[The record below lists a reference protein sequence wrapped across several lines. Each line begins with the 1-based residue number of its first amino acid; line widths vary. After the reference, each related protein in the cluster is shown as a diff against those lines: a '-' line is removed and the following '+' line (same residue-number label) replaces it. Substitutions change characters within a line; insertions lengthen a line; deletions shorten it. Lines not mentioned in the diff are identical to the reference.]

1 MVNNDKQQ
9 PQEDENTTADSAV
22 VQKYKTAGAIV
33 NKTLQNLIQ
42 SCKVGAS
49 AKALCQKGDNLLEQE
64 ANKKYKNE
72 EDIKKGI
79 AFPTCLS
86 VNNCICH
93 FSPSKNDP
101 DYTLKAGDVV
111 KIDLGAHID
120 GFIAVAAHTI
130 VVGANAENKCTGRA
144 ADVVL
149 AAYHAS
155 QAALRLI
162 KDGTSNYAVTDAV
175 QKIANEYKCKPIEG
189 MLSHQL
195 KQFKIDGE
203 KTIIQNPTI
212 AQKKEH
218 EKCQFEKYEVYA
230 MDVLVST
237 GEGLGKELGTKVS
250 IYKKTEENYLLKL
263 KASRAFYAEVK
274 KKYGSM
280 PFNLRNFE
288 EEAKAKMG
296 VNECVTHKLVEPFQV
311 LYEKHNEI
319 VAQFKNTVLILP
331 RGLQIVTSNPFD
343 LTCFESEHSVQDEEM
358 KKLLESDL
366 VLADAKKSVVANL
379 TKTAAATAAASGTA
393 TSAGAAPPAEGT
405 QQAGSG
411 AAKDKKK
418 KKKKKA
424 AAAAAAAAT
433 AEAGAGDAT
442 PDVSS
447 KKTTTE
453 ANKENATAKP

>member
-1 MVNNDKQQ
+1 MVNNDKKDAVV
-9 PQEDENTTADSAV
+9 EDENTIADNTV
-22 VQKYKTAGAIV
+22 VQKYKVAGNIV
-33 NKTLQNLIQ
+33 NKALQTLIQ
-42 SCKVGAS
+42 GSKVGAS
-49 AKALCQKGDNLLEQE
+49 AKALCQKGDHILEQE
-64 ANKKYKNE
+64 TGKKYKNE
-72 EDIKKGI
+72 PEMKKGI

-130 VVGANAENKCTGRA
+130 VVGATGEAKATGRA

-155 QAALRLI
+155 QAALRQL
-162 KDGTSNYAVTDAV
+162 KDGTSNYAVTEAV
-175 QKIANEYKCKPIEG
+175 QKIAAEFKCKPIEG

-218 EKCQFEKYEVYA
+218 EKCTFEKYEVYA

-237 GEGLGKELGTKVS
+237 GEGLGKELDTKVS

-274 KKYGSM
+274 KKYGTM

-296 VNECVTHKLVEPFQV
+296 VHECVTHKLVEPFQV

-331 RGLQIVTSNPFD
+331 NGLTVVTGLPFD
-343 LTCFESEHSVQDEEM
+343 LSVVESEHSVQDEEM
-358 KKLLESDL
+358 KKLLAEEL

-379 TKTAAATAAASGTA
+379 VAKAAAAADKPASGAAASTPA
-393 TSAGAAPPAEGT
+393 EAGSDAAP
-405 QQAGSG
+405 
-411 AAKDKKK
+411 KKK
-418 KKKKKA
+418 NKKKKKA
-424 AAAAAAAAT
+424 AAAAAAAA
-433 AEAGAGDAT
+433 EGGDGA
-442 PDVSS
+442 
-447 KKTTTE
+447 
-453 ANKENATAKP
+453 ANKENA

>member
-1 MVNNDKQQ
+1 MVKDDKQQ
-9 PQEDENTTADSAV
+9 PQEEEHTIAENTV

-33 NKTLQNLIQ
+33 NKTLQSLINA
-42 SCKVGAS
+42 CKIGTSV
-49 AKALCQKGDNLLEQE
+49 KALCQKGDQQLETE
-64 ANKKYKNE
+64 TGKKYKNE
-72 EDIKKGI
+72 PDMKKGI

-101 DYTLKAGDVV
+101 DYQLKAGDVV

-120 GFIAVAAHTI
+120 GFIAVAAHSI
-130 VVGANAENKCTGRA
+130 VVGAKPDKKGTGRA

-155 QAALRLI
+155 QAALRLM
-162 KDGTSNYAVTDAV
+162 KDGNSNYAVTEAV
-175 QKIANEYKCKPIEG
+175 QKIAAEYKCKPIEG

-203 KTIIQNPTI
+203 KTVIQNPTI

-218 EKCQFEKYEVYA
+218 EKCEFEKYEVYA

-237 GEGLGKELGTKVS
+237 GEGLGKELDTKVS

-274 KKYGSM
+274 KKYGPM

-296 VNECVTHKLVEPFQV
+296 VHECVTHKLVEPFQV
-311 LYEKHNEI
+311 LYEKHSEI

-331 RGLQIVTSNPFD
+331 NGLTVVTGCPFD
-343 LTCFESEHSVQDEEM
+343 VTCYESEHSVQDEDL
-358 KKLLESDL
+358 KKLLATDL
-366 VLADAKKSVVANL
+366 VLAEGKKSAVAR
-379 TKTAAATAAASGTA
+379 AAAAAAANNAFANSDPTTTTTTTKA
-393 TSAGAAPPAEGT
+393 TSDAAAAPAASADGSAPA
-405 QQAGSG
+405 AP
-411 AAKDKKK
+411 KDKKK

-424 AAAAAAAAT
+424 SAAGGEAGSEA
-433 AEAGAGDAT
+433 AEAG
-442 PDVSS
+442 
-447 KKTTTE
+447 
-453 ANKENATAKP
+453 KENAAKA

>member
-1 MVNNDKQQ
+1 MVNNDKKQDVV
-9 PQEDENTTADSAV
+9 EDENTIADNSV
-22 VQKYKTAGAIV
+22 VQKYKVAGTIV
-33 NKTLQNLIQ
+33 NKALQTLIQ
-42 SCKVGAS
+42 GSKVGAS
-49 AKALCQKGDNLLEQE
+49 AKALCQKGDHILEQE
-64 ANKKYKNE
+64 TGKKYKNE
-72 EDIKKGI
+72 PDMKKGI

-101 DYTLKAGDVV
+101 DYALKAGDVV

-130 VVGANAENKCTGRA
+130 VVGATADAKATGRA

-149 AAYHAS
+149 AAYSAS
-155 QAALRLI
+155 QAALRLL
-162 KDGTSNYAVTDAV
+162 KDGTSNYAVTEAV
-175 QKIANEYKCKPIEG
+175 QKIASEYKCKPIEG

-218 EKCQFEKYEVYA
+218 EKCTFEKYEVYA

-237 GEGLGKELGTKVS
+237 GEGLGKELDTKIS

-274 KKYGSM
+274 KKYGTM

-296 VNECVTHKLVEPFQV
+296 VHECVTHKLVEPFQV

-331 RGLQIVTSNPFD
+331 NGLTVVTGSPFD
-343 LTCFESEHSVQDEEM
+343 AASFESEHSLQDEEM
-358 KKLLESDL
+358 KKLLAEEL

-379 TKTAAATAAASGTA
+379 AAKAAAAPKPTPAAAATATTAAT
-393 TSAGAAPPAEGT
+393 PAEG
-405 QQAGSG
+405 
-411 AAKDKKK
+411 AADGEAAAAAPKKK
-418 KKKKKA
+418 NKKKKKA
-424 AAAAAAAAT
+424 AAAAAAAA
-433 AEAGAGDAT
+433 EGGDA
-442 PDVSS
+442 
-447 KKTTTE
+447 
-453 ANKENATAKP
+453 ANKENA

>member
-1 MVNNDKQQ
+1 MVNTDKQQ
-9 PQEDENTTADSAV
+9 PLEEENTTADNTV
-22 VQKYKTAGAIV
+22 VQKYKTAGGIV
-33 NKTLQNLIQ
+33 NKTLQSIIQ

-72 EDIKKGI
+72 PDMKKGI

-130 VVGANAENKCTGRA
+130 VIGATAENKCKGRS

-149 AAYHAS
+149 AAYHAN
-155 QAALRLI
+155 QAALRLL
-162 KDGTSNYAVTDAV
+162 KDGTSNYAVTEAV
-175 QKIANEYKCKPIEG
+175 QKIAAEYKCKPIEG

-230 MDVLVST
+230 MDVLIST
-237 GEGLGKELGTKVS
+237 GEGLGKELDTKVS

-274 KKYGSM
+274 KKYGTM

-296 VNECVTHKLVEPFQV
+296 VHECVTHKLIEPFQV

-319 VAQFKNTVLILP
+319 VAQFKNTVLLLP
-331 RGLQIVTSNPFD
+331 NGLQIVTGYPFD
-343 LTCFESEHSVQDEEM
+343 LTVYESEHSIADEEL
-358 KKLLESDL
+358 KKMLESEL
-366 VLADAKKSVVANL
+366 VLADAKKPALANL
-379 TKTAAATAAASGTA
+379 TKSSQPATATA
-393 TSAGAAPPAEGT
+393 TSADGTAAP
-405 QQAGSG
+405 
-411 AAKDKKK
+411 AAPKDKKK
-418 KKKKKA
+418 KKKNKKNA
-424 AAAAAAAAT
+424 AAGTSAEEAVAAAT
-433 AEAGAGDAT
+433 PSPVTAAE
-442 PDVSS
+442 
-447 KKTTTE
+447 
-453 ANKENATAKP
+453 NKENATVTAKA

>member
-1 MVNNDKQQ
+1 MVKDDKQQ
-9 PQEDENTTADSAV
+9 PQEEEHTIADNTV
-22 VQKYKTAGAIV
+22 VQKYKTAGTIV
-33 NKTLQNLIQ
+33 NKILQSLI
-42 SCKVGAS
+42 SGCKIGAS
-49 AKALCQKGDNLLEQE
+49 VKALCQKGDNQMESE
-64 ANKKYKNE
+64 TGKKYKNE
-72 EDIKKGI
+72 PDMKKGI

-101 DYTLKAGDVV
+101 DYALKAGDVV

-120 GFIAVAAHTI
+120 GFIAVAAHTM
-130 VVGANAENKCTGRA
+130 VVGAKPDNKAKGRG

-155 QAALRLI
+155 QAALRLM
-162 KDGTSNYAVTDAV
+162 KDGTSNYAVTEAV
-175 QKIANEYKCKPIEG
+175 QKIAAEYKCKPIEG

-218 EKCQFEKYEVYA
+218 EKCEFEKYEVYA

-237 GEGLGKELGTKVS
+237 GEGLGKELDTKVS

-274 KKYGSM
+274 KKYGPM

-296 VNECVTHKLVEPFQV
+296 VHECVTHKLVEPFQV

-331 RGLQIVTSNPFD
+331 NGLTVVTGCPFD
-343 LTCFESEHSVQDEEM
+343 VTCFDSEYSVQDEEM

-366 VLADAKKSVVANL
+366 VLADAKKSAVANL
-379 TKTAAATAAASGTA
+379 TKAAASAPKAAAGDAKPAAAAAPA
-393 TSAGAAPPAEGT
+393 TTGAAPAPADG
-405 QQAGSG
+405 AAPVA

-424 AAAAAAAAT
+424 AAGGDAAE
-433 AEAGAGDAT
+433 EAG
-442 PDVSS
+442 
-447 KKTTTE
+447 
-453 ANKENATAKP
+453 KENAA

>member
-1 MVNNDKQQ
+1 MVNNDKKDAVV
-9 PQEDENTTADSAV
+9 EDENTIADNTV
-22 VQKYKTAGAIV
+22 VQKYKVAGNIV
-33 NKTLQNLIQ
+33 NKALQTLIQ
-42 SCKVGAS
+42 GSKVGAS
-49 AKALCQKGDNLLEQE
+49 AKALCQKGDHILEQE
-64 ANKKYKNE
+64 TGKKYKNE
-72 EDIKKGI
+72 PEMKKGI

-130 VVGANAENKCTGRA
+130 VVGATGEAKATGRA

-155 QAALRLI
+155 QAALRQL
-162 KDGTSNYAVTDAV
+162 KDGTSNYAVTEAV
-175 QKIANEYKCKPIEG
+175 QKIAAEYKCKPIEG

-218 EKCQFEKYEVYA
+218 EKCTFEKYEVYA

-237 GEGLGKELGTKVS
+237 GEGLGKELDTKVS

-274 KKYGSM
+274 KKYGTM

-296 VNECVTHKLVEPFQV
+296 VHECVTHKLVEPFQV

-331 RGLQIVTSNPFD
+331 NGLTVVTGLPFD
-343 LTCFESEHSVQDEEM
+343 LSVVESEHSVQDEEM
-358 KKLLESDL
+358 KKLLAEEL

-379 TKTAAATAAASGTA
+379 VAKATAAAADKPAASTPA
-393 TSAGAAPPAEGT
+393 EAGSDAAP
-405 QQAGSG
+405 
-411 AAKDKKK
+411 KKK
-418 KKKKKA
+418 NKKKKKA
-424 AAAAAAAAT
+424 AAAAAAAA
-433 AEAGAGDAT
+433 EGGA
-442 PDVSS
+442 
-447 KKTTTE
+447 
-453 ANKENATAKP
+453 ANKENA

>member
-1 MVNNDKQQ
+1 MVKDDKQQ
-9 PQEDENTTADSAV
+9 PQEDEHTIADNTV
-22 VQKYKTAGAIV
+22 VQKYKTAGTIV
-33 NKTLQNLIQ
+33 NKILQSLI
-42 SCKVGAS
+42 SGCKVGAS
-49 AKALCQKGDNLLEQE
+49 VKALCQKGDNQMESE
-64 ANKKYKNE
+64 TGKKYKNE
-72 EDIKKGI
+72 PDMKKGI

-101 DYTLKAGDVV
+101 DYALKAGDVV

-120 GFIAVAAHTI
+120 GFIAVAAHTM
-130 VVGANAENKCTGRA
+130 VVGAKPDNKAKGRG

-155 QAALRLI
+155 QAALRLM
-162 KDGTSNYAVTDAV
+162 KDGTSNYAVTEAV
-175 QKIANEYKCKPIEG
+175 QKIAAEYKCKPIEG

-218 EKCQFEKYEVYA
+218 EKCEFEKYEVYA

-237 GEGLGKELGTKVS
+237 GEGLGKELDTKVS

-274 KKYGSM
+274 KKYGPM

-296 VNECVTHKLVEPFQV
+296 VHECVTHKLVEPFQV

-331 RGLQIVTSNPFD
+331 NGLTVVTGCPFD
-343 LTCFESEHSVQDEEM
+343 VTCFDSEYSVQDEEM

-366 VLADAKKSVVANL
+366 VLADAKKSAVANL
-379 TKTAAATAAASGTA
+379 TKAAASAPKAAAGDAKPAAAAATT
-393 TSAGAAPPAEGT
+393 GAAPAPADG
-405 QQAGSG
+405 AAPVA

-424 AAAAAAAAT
+424 AAGGDAAE
-433 AEAGAGDAT
+433 EAG
-442 PDVSS
+442 
-447 KKTTTE
+447 
-453 ANKENATAKP
+453 KENAA

>member
-1 MVNNDKQQ
+1 MVNNDKKDVV
-9 PQEDENTTADSAV
+9 EDENTIADNTV
-22 VQKYKTAGAIV
+22 VQKYKVAGNII
-33 NKTLQNLIQ
+33 NKALQTLIQ
-42 SCKVGAS
+42 GCKVGAS
-49 AKALCQKGDNLLEQE
+49 AKALCQKGDHILEQE
-64 ANKKYKNE
+64 TGKKYKNE
-72 EDIKKGI
+72 PEMKKGI

-130 VVGANAENKCTGRA
+130 VVGATAEAKASGRA

-155 QAALRLI
+155 QAALRLL

-175 QKIANEYKCKPIEG
+175 QKIAAEYKCKPIEG

-218 EKCQFEKYEVYA
+218 EKCTFEKYEVYA

-237 GEGLGKELGTKVS
+237 GEGLGKELDTKVS

-274 KKYGSM
+274 KKYGTM

-296 VNECVTHKLVEPFQV
+296 VHECVTHKLVEPFQV

-331 RGLQIVTSNPFD
+331 NGLTVVTGSPFD
-343 LTCFESEHSVQDEEM
+343 QGCYESEHSIQDEEM
-358 KKLLESDL
+358 KKLLAEDL

-379 TKTAAATAAASGTA
+379 VAKAAASAPKDKPATATAAT
-393 TSAGAAPPAEGT
+393 PAEG
-405 QQAGSG
+405 SSD
-411 AAKDKKK
+411 AAPKKK
-418 KKKKKA
+418 NKKKKKA
-424 AAAAAAAAT
+424 AAAAAAAA
-433 AEAGAGDAT
+433 EGGDA
-442 PDVSS
+442 
-447 KKTTTE
+447 
-453 ANKENATAKP
+453 ANKENA

>member
-1 MVNNDKQQ
+1 MVKDDKQQ
-9 PQEDENTTADSAV
+9 PQEEEHTIADNTV
-22 VQKYKTAGAIV
+22 VQKYKTAGTIV
-33 NKTLQNLIQ
+33 NKILQSLI
-42 SCKVGAS
+42 SGCKVGAS
-49 AKALCQKGDNLLEQE
+49 VKALCQKGDNQMESE
-64 ANKKYKNE
+64 TGKKYKNE
-72 EDIKKGI
+72 PDMKKGI

-101 DYTLKAGDVV
+101 DYALKAGDVV

-120 GFIAVAAHTI
+120 GFIAVAAHTM
-130 VVGANAENKCTGRA
+130 VVGAKPDNKAKGRG

-155 QAALRLI
+155 QAALRLM
-162 KDGTSNYAVTDAV
+162 KDGTSNYAVTEAV
-175 QKIANEYKCKPIEG
+175 QKIAAEYKCKPIEG

-218 EKCQFEKYEVYA
+218 EKCEFEKYEVYA

-237 GEGLGKELGTKVS
+237 GEGLGKELDTKVS

-274 KKYGSM
+274 KKYGPM

-296 VNECVTHKLVEPFQV
+296 VHECVTHKLVEPFQV

-331 RGLQIVTSNPFD
+331 NGLTVVTGCPFD
-343 LTCFESEHSVQDEEM
+343 VTCFDSEYSVQDEEM

-366 VLADAKKSVVANL
+366 VLADAKKSAVANL
-379 TKTAAATAAASGTA
+379 TKAAASAPKAAAGDAKPAAAPA
-393 TSAGAAPPAEGT
+393 TTGAAPAPADG
-405 QQAGSG
+405 AAPVA

-424 AAAAAAAAT
+424 AAGGDAAE
-433 AEAGAGDAT
+433 EAG
-442 PDVSS
+442 
-447 KKTTTE
+447 
-453 ANKENATAKP
+453 KENAA

>member
-1 MVNNDKQQ
+1 MVKDDKQQ
-9 PQEDENTTADSAV
+9 PQEEEHTIADNTV
-22 VQKYKTAGAIV
+22 VQKYKTAGTIV
-33 NKTLQNLIQ
+33 NKILQSLI
-42 SCKVGAS
+42 SGCKVGAS
-49 AKALCQKGDNLLEQE
+49 VKALCQKGDNQMESE
-64 ANKKYKNE
+64 TGKKYKNE
-72 EDIKKGI
+72 PDMKKGI

-101 DYTLKAGDVV
+101 DYALKAGDVV

-120 GFIAVAAHTI
+120 GFIAVAAHTMI
-130 VVGANAENKCTGRA
+130 VGAKPDNKAKGRG

-155 QAALRLI
+155 QAALRLL
-162 KDGTSNYAVTDAV
+162 KDGTSNYAVTEAV
-175 QKIANEYKCKPIEG
+175 QKIAAEYKCKPIEG

-218 EKCQFEKYEVYA
+218 EKCEFEKYEVYA

-237 GEGLGKELGTKVS
+237 GEGLGKELDTKVS

-274 KKYGSM
+274 KKYGPM

-296 VNECVTHKLVEPFQV
+296 VHECVTHKLVEPFQV

-331 RGLQIVTSNPFD
+331 NGLTVVTGCPFD
-343 LTCFESEHSVQDEEM
+343 VTCFDSEYSVQDEEM

-366 VLADAKKSVVANL
+366 VLADAKKSAVANL
-379 TKTAAATAAASGTA
+379 TKAAASAPKAAAGDAKPAAAATT
-393 TSAGAAPPAEGT
+393 GAAPAPADG
-405 QQAGSG
+405 AAPVA

-424 AAAAAAAAT
+424 AAGGDAAE
-433 AEAGAGDAT
+433 EAG
-442 PDVSS
+442 
-447 KKTTTE
+447 
-453 ANKENATAKP
+453 KENAA

>member
-1 MVNNDKQQ
+1 MVNNDKKDVV
-9 PQEDENTTADSAV
+9 EDENTIADNTV
-22 VQKYKTAGAIV
+22 VQKYKVAGNIV
-33 NKTLQNLIQ
+33 NKALQTLIQ
-42 SCKVGAS
+42 GCKVGAS
-49 AKALCQKGDNLLEQE
+49 AKALCQKGDHILEQE
-64 ANKKYKNE
+64 TGKKYKNE
-72 EDIKKGI
+72 PEMKKGI

-130 VVGANAENKCTGRA
+130 VVGATAEAKASGRA

-155 QAALRLI
+155 QAALRLL

-175 QKIANEYKCKPIEG
+175 QKIAAEYKCKPIEG

-195 KQFKIDGE
+195 KQFKIDGD

-218 EKCQFEKYEVYA
+218 EKCTFEKYEVYA

-237 GEGLGKELGTKVS
+237 GEGLGKELDTKVS

-274 KKYGSM
+274 KKYGTM

-296 VNECVTHKLVEPFQV
+296 VHECVTHKLVEPFQV

-331 RGLQIVTSNPFD
+331 NGLTVVTGSPFD
-343 LTCFESEHSVQDEEM
+343 LGCYESEHSIQDEEM
-358 KKLLESDL
+358 KKLLAEDL

-379 TKTAAATAAASGTA
+379 VAKAAASAPKDKPASATAAT
-393 TSAGAAPPAEGT
+393 PAEG
-405 QQAGSG
+405 GSD
-411 AAKDKKK
+411 AAPKKK
-418 KKKKKA
+418 NKKKKKA
-424 AAAAAAAAT
+424 AAAAAAAA
-433 AEAGAGDAT
+433 EGGDA
-442 PDVSS
+442 
-447 KKTTTE
+447 
-453 ANKENATAKP
+453 ANKENA

>member
-1 MVNNDKQQ
+1 MVNNDKKDAVV
-9 PQEDENTTADSAV
+9 EDENTIADNTV
-22 VQKYKTAGAIV
+22 VQKYKVAGNIV
-33 NKTLQNLIQ
+33 NKALQTLIQ
-42 SCKVGAS
+42 GSKVGAS
-49 AKALCQKGDNLLEQE
+49 AKALCQKGDHILEQE
-64 ANKKYKNE
+64 TGKKYKNE
-72 EDIKKGI
+72 PEMKKGI

-130 VVGANAENKCTGRA
+130 VVGATGEAKATGRA

-155 QAALRLI
+155 QAALRQL
-162 KDGTSNYAVTDAV
+162 KDGTNNYAVTEAV
-175 QKIANEYKCKPIEG
+175 QKIAAEYKCKPIEG

-218 EKCQFEKYEVYA
+218 EKCTFEKYEVYA

-237 GEGLGKELGTKVS
+237 GEGLGKELDTKVS

-274 KKYGSM
+274 KKYGTM

-296 VNECVTHKLVEPFQV
+296 VHECVTHKLVEPFQV

-331 RGLQIVTSNPFD
+331 NGLTVVTGLPFD
-343 LTCFESEHSVQDEEM
+343 LSVVESEHSVQDEEM
-358 KKLLESDL
+358 KKLLAEEL

-379 TKTAAATAAASGTA
+379 VA
-393 TSAGAAPPAEGT
+393 
-405 QQAGSG
+405 
-411 AAKDKKK
+411 
-418 KKKKKA
+418 KA
-424 AAAAAAAAT
+424 AAAADKPAAST
-433 AEAGAGDAT
+433 PAEAGSDAA
-442 PDVSS
+442 P
-447 KKTTTE
+447 KKK
-453 ANKENATAKP
+453 NKKFKVPSQLKVNPY

>member
-1 MVNNDKQQ
+1 MVNNDKKDVV
-9 PQEDENTTADSAV
+9 EDENTIADNTV
-22 VQKYKTAGAIV
+22 VQKYKVAGNIV
-33 NKTLQNLIQ
+33 NKALQTLIQ
-42 SCKVGAS
+42 GSKVGAS
-49 AKALCQKGDNLLEQE
+49 AKALCQKGDHILEQE
-64 ANKKYKNE
+64 TGKKYKNE
-72 EDIKKGI
+72 PEMKKGI

-130 VVGANAENKCTGRA
+130 VVGATAEAKASGRA

-155 QAALRLI
+155 QAALRLL
-162 KDGTSNYAVTDAV
+162 KDGTSNYAVTEAV
-175 QKIANEYKCKPIEG
+175 QKIASEYKCKPIEG

-218 EKCQFEKYEVYA
+218 EKCTFEKYEVYA

-237 GEGLGKELGTKVS
+237 GEGLGKELDTKVS

-274 KKYGSM
+274 KKYGTM

-296 VNECVTHKLVEPFQV
+296 VHECVTHKLVEPFQV

-331 RGLQIVTSNPFD
+331 NGLTVVTGSPFD
-343 LTCFESEHSVQDEEM
+343 QGCYESEHSVQDEEM
-358 KKLLESDL
+358 KKLLAEEL

-379 TKTAAATAAASGTA
+379 VAKAAAADKPAATTTTTPAA
-393 TSAGAAPPAEGT
+393 EAGSDAAP
-405 QQAGSG
+405 
-411 AAKDKKK
+411 KKK
-418 KKKKKA
+418 NKKKKKA
-424 AAAAAAAAT
+424 AAAAAAAA
-433 AEAGAGDAT
+433 EGGDAA
-442 PDVSS
+442 
-447 KKTTTE
+447 
-453 ANKENATAKP
+453 ANKENA

>member
-1 MVNNDKQQ
+1 MVNNDKKEVV
-9 PQEDENTTADSAV
+9 EDENTIADNTV
-22 VQKYKTAGAIV
+22 VQKYKVAGNIV
-33 NKTLQNLIQ
+33 NKALQTLITG
-42 SCKVGAS
+42 CKVGAS
-49 AKALCQKGDNLLEQE
+49 AKALCQKGDHILEQE
-64 ANKKYKNE
+64 TGKKYKNE
-72 EDIKKGI
+72 PEMKKGI

-130 VVGANAENKCTGRA
+130 VVGATAEAKATGRA

-155 QAALRLI
+155 QAALRLL
-162 KDGTSNYAVTDAV
+162 KDGTSNYAVTEAV
-175 QKIANEYKCKPIEG
+175 QKIAAEYKCKPIEG

-218 EKCQFEKYEVYA
+218 EKCSFEKYEVYA

-237 GEGLGKELGTKVS
+237 GEGLGKELDTKVS

-274 KKYGSM
+274 KKYGTM

-296 VNECVTHKLVEPFQV
+296 VHECVTHKLVEPFQV

-331 RGLQIVTSNPFD
+331 NGLTVVTGFPFD
-343 LTCFESEHSVQDEEM
+343 LGCYESEHSIQDEEM
-358 KKLLESDL
+358 KKLLAEDL
-366 VLADAKKSVVANL
+366 ALADAKKSVVANL
-379 TKTAAATAAASGTA
+379 VAKAAAAPASAATASSA
-393 TSAGAAPPAEGT
+393 TPAEG
-405 QQAGSG
+405 GSD
-411 AAKDKKK
+411 AAAPKKK
-418 KKKKKA
+418 NKKKKKA
-424 AAAAAAAAT
+424 AAAAAAAA
-433 AEAGAGDAT
+433 EGGDA
-442 PDVSS
+442 
-447 KKTTTE
+447 
-453 ANKENATAKP
+453 ANKENA

>member
-1 MVNNDKQQ
+1 MVNNDKKDVV
-9 PQEDENTTADSAV
+9 EDENTIADNTV
-22 VQKYKTAGAIV
+22 VQKYKVAGNII
-33 NKTLQNLIQ
+33 NKALQTLIQ
-42 SCKVGAS
+42 GCKVGAS
-49 AKALCQKGDNLLEQE
+49 AKALCQKGDHILEQE
-64 ANKKYKNE
+64 TGKKYKNE
-72 EDIKKGI
+72 PEMKKGI

-130 VVGANAENKCTGRA
+130 VVGASAEAKASGRA

-155 QAALRLI
+155 QAALRLL

-175 QKIANEYKCKPIEG
+175 QKIAAEYKCKPIEG

-218 EKCQFEKYEVYA
+218 EKCTFEKYEVYA

-237 GEGLGKELGTKVS
+237 GEGLGKELDTKVS

-274 KKYGSM
+274 KKYGTM

-296 VNECVTHKLVEPFQV
+296 VHECVTHKLVEPFQV

-331 RGLQIVTSNPFD
+331 NGLTVVTGSPFD
-343 LTCFESEHSVQDEEM
+343 QGCYESEHSIQDEEM
-358 KKLLESDL
+358 KKLLAEDL

-379 TKTAAATAAASGTA
+379 VAKAAASAPKDKPATATAAT
-393 TSAGAAPPAEGT
+393 PAEG
-405 QQAGSG
+405 SSD
-411 AAKDKKK
+411 AAPKKK
-418 KKKKKA
+418 NKKKKKA
-424 AAAAAAAAT
+424 AAAAAAAA
-433 AEAGAGDAT
+433 EGGDA
-442 PDVSS
+442 
-447 KKTTTE
+447 
-453 ANKENATAKP
+453 ANKENA

>member
-9 PQEDENTTADSAV
+9 IQEDENTIADNTV

-33 NKTLQNLIQ
+33 NKTLQSIIQ

-49 AKALCQKGDNLLEQE
+49 AKALCQKGDHLLEQE
-64 ANKKYKNE
+64 TGKKYKNE
-72 EDIKKGI
+72 PDMKKGI

-101 DYTLKAGDVV
+101 DYALKAGDVV

-130 VVGANAENKCTGRA
+130 VVQATAENKCKGRA

-155 QAALRLI
+155 QAAVRLL
-162 KDGTSNYAVTDAV
+162 KDGVNNYAVTEAV
-175 QKIANEYKCKPIEG
+175 QKIASEFKCKPIEG

-218 EKCQFEKYEVYA
+218 EKCEFEKYEVYA
-230 MDVLVST
+230 MDVLIST
-237 GEGLGKELGTKVS
+237 GEGLGKELDTKVS
-250 IYKKTEENYLLKL
+250 IYKKTNENYLLKL

-274 KKYGSM
+274 KKYGTM

-296 VNECVTHKLVEPFQV
+296 VHECVTHKLVEPFQV

-319 VAQFKNTVLILP
+319 VAQFKNTILILP
-331 RGLQIVTSNPFD
+331 NGLHVVTGHPFD
-343 LTCFESEHSVQDEEM
+343 LSCFESEHSIQDEEM
-358 KKLLESDL
+358 KKLLATEL

-379 TKTAAATAAASGTA
+379 MKTTATTTSEPAAAS
-393 TSAGAAPPAEGT
+393 
-405 QQAGSG
+405 
-411 AAKDKKK
+411 KNKK

-424 AAAAAAAAT
+424 AAETSGEATSAAAT
-433 AEAGAGDAT
+433 AD
-442 PDVSS
+442 S
-447 KKTTTE
+447 
-453 ANKENATAKP
+453 NKENAAKP

>member
-9 PQEDENTTADSAV
+9 PQEDENTIADNTV

-33 NKTLQNLIQ
+33 NKTLQSLIHA
-42 SCKVGAS
+42 CKVGTS
-49 AKALCQKGDNLLEQE
+49 VKALCQKGDQQLETE
-64 ANKKYKNE
+64 TGKKYKNE
-72 EDIKKGI
+72 PDMKKGI

-101 DYTLKAGDVV
+101 DYQLKAGDVV

-120 GFIAVAAHTI
+120 GFIAVAAHSI
-130 VVGANAENKCTGRA
+130 IVGAKPDKKGTGRA

-155 QAALRLI
+155 QAALRLL
-162 KDGTSNYAVTDAV
+162 KDGTSNYAVTEAV
-175 QKIANEYKCKPIEG
+175 QKIAAEFKCKPIEG

-218 EKCQFEKYEVYA
+218 EKCEFEKYEVYA

-237 GEGLGKELGTKVS
+237 GEGLGKELDTKVS

-274 KKYGSM
+274 KKYGPM

-296 VNECVTHKLVEPFQV
+296 VHECVTHKLVEPFQV

-331 RGLQIVTSNPFD
+331 NGLTVVTGCPFD
-343 LTCFESEHSVQDEEM
+343 VTCYESEHSVQDEDL
-358 KKLLESDL
+358 KKLLESDV
-366 VLADAKKSVVANL
+366 VLAEGKKSAVA
-379 TKTAAATAAASGTA
+379 
-393 TSAGAAPPAEGT
+393 
-405 QQAGSG
+405 
-411 AAKDKKK
+411 
-418 KKKKKA
+418 KA
-424 AAAAAAAAT
+424 AAAAATPATPKATTDAAAAPAASAEGSAPAAPKDKKKKRKKKASAT
-433 AEAGAGDAT
+433 AEAASETAEAG
-442 PDVSS
+442 
-447 KKTTTE
+447 
-453 ANKENATAKP
+453 KENASKESAAKA

>member
-1 MVNNDKQQ
+1 MVNNDKKEVV
-9 PQEDENTTADSAV
+9 EDENTIADNTV
-22 VQKYKTAGAIV
+22 VQKYKVAGNIV
-33 NKTLQNLIQ
+33 NKALQTLIQ
-42 SCKVGAS
+42 GCKVGAS
-49 AKALCQKGDNLLEQE
+49 AKALCQKGDHILEQE
-64 ANKKYKNE
+64 TGKKYKNE
-72 EDIKKGI
+72 PEMKKGI

-130 VVGANAENKCTGRA
+130 VVGATAEAKASGRA

-155 QAALRLI
+155 QAALRLL
-162 KDGTSNYAVTDAV
+162 KDGTSNYAVTEAV
-175 QKIANEYKCKPIEG
+175 QKIAAEYKCKPIEG

-218 EKCQFEKYEVYA
+218 EKCTFEKYEVYA

-237 GEGLGKELGTKVS
+237 GEGLGKELDTKVS

-274 KKYGSM
+274 KKYGTM

-296 VNECVTHKLVEPFQV
+296 VHECVTHKLVEPFQV

-331 RGLQIVTSNPFD
+331 NGLTVVTGSPFD
-343 LTCFESEHSVQDEEM
+343 QGCYESEHSLQDDEM
-358 KKLLESDL
+358 KKLLAEDL

-379 TKTAAATAAASGTA
+379 VAKAAATAADKPASA
-393 TSAGAAPPAEGT
+393 TTTAPPAEG
-405 QQAGSG
+405 GSD
-411 AAKDKKK
+411 AAPKKK
-418 KKKKKA
+418 NKKKKKA
-424 AAAAAAAAT
+424 AAAAAAAA
-433 AEAGAGDAT
+433 EGGDA
-442 PDVSS
+442 
-447 KKTTTE
+447 
-453 ANKENATAKP
+453 ANKENA

>member
-1 MVNNDKQQ
+1 MVNNDKKDVV
-9 PQEDENTTADSAV
+9 EDENTIADNTV
-22 VQKYKTAGAIV
+22 VQKYKVAGNIV
-33 NKTLQNLIQ
+33 NKALQTLIQ
-42 SCKVGAS
+42 GSKVGAS
-49 AKALCQKGDNLLEQE
+49 AKALCQKGDHILEQE
-64 ANKKYKNE
+64 TGKKYKNE
-72 EDIKKGI
+72 PEMKKGI

-130 VVGANAENKCTGRA
+130 VVGATAEAKASGRA

-155 QAALRLI
+155 QAALRLL
-162 KDGTSNYAVTDAV
+162 KDGTSNYAVTEAV
-175 QKIANEYKCKPIEG
+175 QKIASEYKCKPIEG

-218 EKCQFEKYEVYA
+218 EKCTFEKYEVYA

-237 GEGLGKELGTKVS
+237 GEGLGKELDTKVS

-274 KKYGSM
+274 KKYGTM

-296 VNECVTHKLVEPFQV
+296 VHECVTHKLVEPFQV

-331 RGLQIVTSNPFD
+331 NGLTVVTGSPFD
-343 LTCFESEHSVQDEEM
+343 QGCYESEHSVQDEEM
-358 KKLLESDL
+358 KKLLAEEL

-379 TKTAAATAAASGTA
+379 VAKAAAADKPAATTTTTPAA
-393 TSAGAAPPAEGT
+393 KAGSDAAP
-405 QQAGSG
+405 
-411 AAKDKKK
+411 KKK
-418 KKKKKA
+418 NKKKKKA
-424 AAAAAAAAT
+424 AAAAAAAA
-433 AEAGAGDAT
+433 EGGDAA
-442 PDVSS
+442 
-447 KKTTTE
+447 
-453 ANKENATAKP
+453 ANKENA

>member
-1 MVNNDKQQ
+1 MVNNDKKDAVV
-9 PQEDENTTADSAV
+9 EDENTIADNTV
-22 VQKYKTAGAIV
+22 VQKYKVAGNIV
-33 NKTLQNLIQ
+33 NKALQTLIQ
-42 SCKVGAS
+42 GSKVGAS
-49 AKALCQKGDNLLEQE
+49 AKALCQKGDHILEQE
-64 ANKKYKNE
+64 TGKKYKNE
-72 EDIKKGI
+72 PEMKKGI

-130 VVGANAENKCTGRA
+130 VVGATGEAKATGRA

-155 QAALRLI
+155 QAALRQL
-162 KDGTSNYAVTDAV
+162 KDGTSNYAVTEAV
-175 QKIANEYKCKPIEG
+175 QKIAAEYKCKPIEG

-218 EKCQFEKYEVYA
+218 EKCTFEKYEVYA

-237 GEGLGKELGTKVS
+237 GEGLGKELDTKVS

-274 KKYGSM
+274 KKYGTM

-296 VNECVTHKLVEPFQV
+296 VHECVTHKLVEPFQV

-331 RGLQIVTSNPFD
+331 NGLTVVTGLPFD
-343 LTCFESEHSVQDEEM
+343 LSVVESEHSVQDEEM
-358 KKLLESDL
+358 KKLLAEEL

-379 TKTAAATAAASGTA
+379 VAKATAAAADKPAASTPA
-393 TSAGAAPPAEGT
+393 EAGSDAAP
-405 QQAGSG
+405 
-411 AAKDKKK
+411 KKK
-418 KKKKKA
+418 NKKKKKA
-424 AAAAAAAAT
+424 AAAAAAAA
-433 AEAGAGDAT
+433 EGGDAA
-442 PDVSS
+442 
-447 KKTTTE
+447 
-453 ANKENATAKP
+453 ANKENA

>member
-1 MVNNDKQQ
+1 MPPADKQEE
-9 PQEDENTTADSAV
+9 QEHTIDDPTV
-22 VQKYKTAGAIV
+22 VEKYKVAGEIV
-33 NKTLQNLIQ
+33 NKVLQTTIRA
-42 SCKVGAS
+42 CVAGAS
-49 AKALCQKGDNLLEQE
+49 AKAICLKGDALLTQE
-64 ANKKYKNE
+64 AEKKYKND
-72 EDIKKGI
+72 EDLKKGV

-93 FSPSKNDP
+93 FSPSRNDP
-101 DYTLKAGDVV
+101 DYVLKENDVV

-130 VVGANAENKCTGRA
+130 VVGATAENKCKGRA

-155 QAALRLI
+155 QAALRLL
-162 KDGTSNYAVTDAV
+162 KDGTGNYAVTDAV
-175 QKIANEYKCKPIEG
+175 QKIAAEFKCKPIEG

-218 EKCQFEKYEVYA
+218 EKCDFEKYEVYA
-230 MDVLVST
+230 MDVLIST
-237 GEGLGKELGTKVS
+237 GEGLGKEQDTRVA

-274 KKYGSM
+274 RKYGPM

-311 LYEKHNEI
+311 LYEKHNEY
-319 VAQFKNTVLILP
+319 VAQFKYTVLILP
-331 RGLQIVTSNPFD
+331 QGLQIVTGYAFD
-343 LTCFESEHSVQDEEM
+343 PTCYESEHSVQDEEM
-358 KKLLESDL
+358 KKLLATDL
-366 VLADAKKSVVANL
+366 VLTGSKNPS
-379 TKTAAATAAASGTA
+379 AAIPG
-393 TSAGAAPPAEGT
+393 GLPV
-405 QQAGSG
+405 
-411 AAKDKKK
+411 KDKKK
-418 KKKKKA
+418 KKKKKKKSGA
-424 AAAAAAAAT
+424 AAPA
-433 AEAGAGDAT
+433 AGDDDAGG
-442 PDVSS
+442 DSGDEE
-447 KKTTTE
+447 E
-453 ANKENATAKP
+453 ADAKEEKA